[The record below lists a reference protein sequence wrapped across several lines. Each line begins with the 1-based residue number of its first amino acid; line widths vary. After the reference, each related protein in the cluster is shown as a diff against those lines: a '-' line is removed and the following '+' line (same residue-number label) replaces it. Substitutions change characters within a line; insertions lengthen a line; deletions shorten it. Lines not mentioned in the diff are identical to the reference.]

1 MLYTKLRFR
10 MYSQECGSLVDGQ
23 GIPLSGKMPKDIVF
37 DAATDPLS
45 QTAMLTTVK
54 KSHEYYRGALFRQ
67 LIWCALY
74 LLVVIISVVL
84 WKMVTPHLALL
95 VVLSSFLLGDKVFNL
110 PDNSLEDCEG
120 NRLHLSTGYLVTADG
135 TNIVLYDS

>member
-1 MLYTKLRFR
+1 MLHTKLRFR
-10 MYSQECGSLVDGQ
+10 MYSQECGSIVDGQ
-23 GIPLSGKMPKDIVF
+23 GVPLSGKMPKEIMF

-67 LIWCALY
+67 LIWYAWY
-74 LLVVIISVVL
+74 LLVVVISVVL
-84 WKMVTPHLALL
+84 WKVVTPYLALIG
-95 VVLSSFLLGDKVFNL
+95 VLSSFLVGDKVFNL

-120 NRLHLSTGYLVTADG
+120 NRLYLSTGYLVTADG